1 MFYLSNCPLMAWL
14 NSSKQCHNV
23 HCHWYQVAHQHAI
36 WKPFLKWKAP
46 PSWSL
51 DNATSSPRHEPCQ
64 GTNLDQIW
72 VGMGLGTYT
81 WWQVMRLPFQLVSSA
96 RISWKLKPY
105 VRIISLDIIM
115 NVITYHCSVWIDTFS
130 SGYNFH
136 AKYFLALVGW
146 SQMVSC
152 RTAGPCFPAFFL
164 RKWVVAF

>member
-1 MFYLSNCPLMAWL
+1 MAAHLSGFHRLLIVHCTRRSQTSLSCWDSLVEKNQTFYLSDCPLMAWL

-115 NVITYHCSVWIDTFS
+115 NVITYHCSVWIGT
-130 SGYNFH
+130 
-136 AKYFLALVGW
+136 
-146 SQMVSC
+146 
-152 RTAGPCFPAFFL
+152 
-164 RKWVVAF
+164 

>member
-1 MFYLSNCPLMAWL
+1 MAAHLSGFHRLLIVHCTRQSQTSLSCWDSLVEKNQTFYLSDCPLMAWL

-115 NVITYHCSVWIDTFS
+115 NVITYHCSVWIGT
-130 SGYNFH
+130 
-136 AKYFLALVGW
+136 
-146 SQMVSC
+146 
-152 RTAGPCFPAFFL
+152 
-164 RKWVVAF
+164 